1 MEKRTSKKKKTS
13 RPKEV
18 FVPVIREAQS
28 VFIQKV
34 YVHKGDIVIWKAVDS
49 DITFFFPDPNLF
61 GETLGTISKGN
72 FKALIVL
79 LGPGRKKEEEFHYSV
94 YHHELKDFGHGNSS
108 PAIII
113 QK

>member
-1 MEKRTSKKKKTS
+1 MEKRTGRSKKIY

-18 FVPVIREAQS
+18 FVPVIREDKS
-28 VFIQKV
+28 LIIKKV
-34 YVHKGDIVIWKAVDS
+34 YVHKGDLVIWKAVDS
-49 DITFFFPDPNLF
+49 DFTFFFPDPNLF
-61 GETLGTISKGN
+61 GETLGTVSKGN
-72 FKALIVL
+72 FKALRVL

-94 YHHELKDFGHGNSS
+94 YHHGLKDFGEGNSS